1 MNDSFI
7 KFINNQF
14 IDKSGVLEN
23 SLCFCGSEEAFLS
36 CCKAKVNTWIPDEY
50 KKNFLGLAANK
61 DYNVNKNDIA
71 FILKLFEKHFF
82 DKWDSCTNPYCCSK
96 KTIDSHIFG
105 RKHTEKYLVGSKCNI
120 RNFYNKSKGHFVE
133 VDTGKS
139 ITYKLFCKSCE
150 QLFNKIDKPDH
161 FVFADNN
168 ALLHILRTQAYQYQ
182 FARMDLAFNHQFHL
196 ALQVPLE
203 IDRKNF
209 SGNSQAVIDL
219 NPFIACYRRYV
230 YQSSLRDKLWDF
242 YNRSVDIP
250 YLYKRVVRTKNDIF
264 FASGIA
270 NPSHDLEKNKI
281 LFKNEAS
288 LFYFVVPESL
298 DKLSVIIGSFD
309 EEYKDMINQFES
321 LNDFVFKSYINH
333 LCTSMHLPLS
343 AVFSSSFVPTKSI
356 LEASTDK
363 IQLDFE
369 VRPLKSSDLESRK
382 IFAKFIK

>member
-1 MNDSFI
+1 VDDNFI

-14 IDKSGVLEN
+14 IDKSGVVEN
-23 SLCFCGSEEAFLS
+23 SLCFCGSEEVFLS
-36 CCKAKVNTWIPDEY
+36 CCKIKVNTWISDEY
-50 KKNFLGLAANK
+50 KKDFLGLAANK
-61 DYNVNKNDIA
+61 GYNVNKNDIA

-82 DKWDSCTNPYCCSK
+82 NEWDSCSNPYCGSK
-96 KTIDSHIFG
+96 ETINSHIFG
-105 RKHTEKYLVGSKCNI
+105 KKHTEKYLVGSKCKI
-120 RNFYNKSKGHFVE
+120 RNFYNKSEGHFIV

-150 QLFNKIDKPDH
+150 QLFGKIDEPNH
-161 FVFADNN
+161 SVFADNN
-168 ALLHILRTQAYQYQ
+168 AFLHILRTQAYQYQ

-209 SGNSQAVIDL
+209 NGNTQAKIDL
-219 NPFIACYRRYV
+219 NAFIACYRRYV

-242 YNRSVDIP
+242 YNRRVDIP
-250 YLYKRVVRTKNDIF
+250 YLHKRVVRTKNEIF

-270 NPSHDLEKNKI
+270 NPSHDLDKNKI
-281 LFKNEAS
+281 LFNNEAS
-288 LFYFVVPESL
+288 LFYFIVPESI

-309 EEYKDMINQFES
+309 QEYKDMIDQFES

-333 LCTSMHLPLS
+333 LCTSLHLSLS
-343 AVFSSSFVPTKSI
+343 AVFTSSFVPTKSV
-356 LEASTDK
+356 LKELTDK
-363 IQLDFE
+363 IQLAFE
-369 VRPLKSSDLESRK
+369 ARPFKSSDLESRK